1 MKCLA
6 VCQDELL
13 IRTLHQVLAPKFELE
28 FLVENKPLA
37 RRLHEAGLPISVAD
51 PRRCD
56 SYLKCDLSPNNCVL
70 IQDTGRRSLSK
81 IVDAARDAGGTL
93 IYVIGTGTASGDESK
108 ERESEIKNEFPEVT
122 YLTLGELLKSPLM
135 VELRRSLT
143 RARVQQYQRYFT
155 DADRVLI
162 MLHNDPDPDAMASGL
177 ALRTLLR
184 RTKTTAILGALQPM
198 TRPENL
204 RMAHLL
210 DIHVETV
217 TPAQFSEFDRI
228 ATVDV
233 QPPYFG
239 GALERADLVIDHHPE
254 QPNTNA
260 IFKDVRPYYGST
272 CTILT
277 EHLRAV
283 DFDISERIA
292 TAMLYAI
299 KSDTLFFARQTN
311 HVDLEAFS
319 FLYPLADAALIRKME
334 GAELTLDRLQFVTR
348 AVRDGRMADQV
359 FSAFLGTVP
368 REDYIT
374 YAADFF
380 LDLEDVKWTILSGVV
395 NEMLI
400 ISVRNLGYTRNAGEF
415 VKRWFSE
422 IGSAGGHR
430 SMAKAVVPIHRFA
443 EKFGT
448 PDAQH
453 MDRIIRGLV
462 DQFLHDANGTDKKK
476 DQKEPVPVPVRS
488 T

>member
-13 IRTLHQVLAPKFELE
+13 VRTLHQVLAPRFEVE
-28 FLVENKPLA
+28 FLIEQRSLA
-37 RRLHEAGLPISVAD
+37 RRLHEDGIPVSTAD

-56 SYLKCDLSPNNCVL
+56 SYLKCDLSPNTLLL
-70 IQDTGRRSLSK
+70 IQDNGRRSLTR
-81 IVDAARDAGGTL
+81 IIDAARDAGGSL
-93 IYVIGTGTASGDESK
+93 IYIIGTTTDKAREDEL
-108 ERESEIKNEFPEVT
+108 RTQFPDVT
-122 YLTLGELLKSPLM
+122 YLPLSELVSGPLLT
-135 VELRRSLT
+135 EFGRSLT
-143 RARVQQYQRYFT
+143 RAKVQQYQRYFA
-155 DADRVLI
+155 DVDRVLI
-162 MLHNDPDPDAMASGL
+162 LLHNDPDPDAMASGL

-184 RTKTTAILGALQPM
+184 RTKTTAILGALQGV

-210 DIHVETV
+210 DIHVETI
-217 TPAQFSEFDRI
+217 TPAQFAEFDRI

-233 QPPYFG
+233 QPHYFG
-239 GALERADLVIDHHPE
+239 DALERADLVIDHHPE
-254 QPNTNA
+254 QPNNNA
-260 IFKDVRPYYGST
+260 IFKDIRPHYGST

-311 HVDLEAFS
+311 RVDLEAFS
-319 FLYPLADAALIRKME
+319 FLYPMADAALIRKME
-334 GAELTLDRLQFVTR
+334 GAELTLDRLHVVMR
-348 AVRDGRMADQV
+348 AVRDGTMANQV

-380 LDLEDVKWTILSGVV
+380 LELEDVKWTILSGVV

-415 VKRWFSE
+415 VKRWFAD

-430 SMAKAVVPIHRFA
+430 AMAKAVVPPHRFS
-443 EKFGT
+443 EKFG
-448 PDAQH
+448 D
-453 MDRIIRGLV
+453 L
-462 DQFLHDANGTDKKK
+462 
-476 DQKEPVPVPVRS
+476 
-488 T
+488 